1 MRNRTLIFVALV
13 LASWGVM
20 TVTHELGHLV
30 AGWVIGAKLVDY
42 DLSPWRLPYS
52 IHQPDP
58 HPRVTIWGG
67 PIFGVL
73 VPLLIAAVIP
83 NRATRF
89 IANFCLIAN
98 GMYLAVSAFSS
109 DPHLDTLRLLR
120 AGERPWVI
128 ALYCLVTIG
137 IGYFRFR
144 KDCISIFRTPVVS
157 KNAAD

>member
-1 MRNRTLIFVALV
+1 MRNRTIFFVAL
-13 LASWGVM
+13 LSASWVVM

-42 DLSPWRLPYS
+42 DLSPWRMPYS

-58 HPRVTIWGG
+58 FPRVTIWGG

-73 VPLLIAAVIP
+73 VPLLLAAAIR

-89 IANFCLIAN
+89 IADFCLIAN
-98 GMYLAVSAFSS
+98 GTYLAVSAFSS
-109 DPHLDTLRLLR
+109 DPHLDTQRLLR
-120 AGERPWVI
+120 AGERPLVI

-144 KDCISIFRTPVVS
+144 NDCISVFSTPLVPKS
-157 KNAAD
+157 PAD